1 MPRSLILVPLLLVGF
16 LCPPFLTT
24 AGAAAH
30 SDIRIAVLA
39 LRGEEAALQS
49 WQATADYLNR
59 KIPSQQF
66 RIVPYDFTA
75 IVPAARQHAY
85 HFVITNPSIYIE
97 LEELCGASRIA
108 TLRRQVAGR
117 SQTRFGGVIFCRS
130 ERTDLQTLTDLKNRR
145 FMAAGENSLGGWR
158 MAWYELKAA
167 GIEPAEHF
175 AQLRFGG
182 SHDAVVAAVAQ
193 GAVDAGTVR
202 TGILEDLAATGVIR
216 LTDFR
221 ILQPRQHE
229 GFDLLHSTD
238 LYPEWPIAV
247 LPQTDASLA
256 QQVTIALLEMAD
268 NDPAAQAAASVGWT
282 VPQDYTRLHE
292 LFKALRLGPY
302 RDYGSFTFTAVL
314 RQYGWVLLGATAAIV
329 LLLLYTAFV
338 LRLNGRLKRTHAE
351 LAQAHQ
357 QLKAAQFQLLQQEKL
372 AAIGQLAAGIAH
384 EINNP
389 AGFVLSNLGT
399 LARYAERI
407 ASYLHHVDERCQQ
420 LPEALAEAC
429 TTKREELKIAELLAD
444 LPELIAESRSGM
456 ERIRRIVADLR
467 KSCADG
473 TTRRDL
479 IDLNDCLRHCLAQ
492 LKDQLAGLQI
502 ELELA
507 ELPALPCAPQ
517 QIELLLTHLLQNAA
531 QAMAGRGRLG
541 LRSWMEDGELHL
553 CVSDTGPGIP
563 SELLGKIFEPFFTT
577 REVGQGTGLGL
588 NLCYEIARS
597 HGGQIRVTS
606 QPGQGSSFT
615 LSLPLDQAS
624 DVAASS

>member
-1 MPRSLILVPLLLVGF
+1 MTRSLILLPLLLAGF
-16 LCPPFLTT
+16 HCPPFLTT

-108 TLRRQVAGR
+108 TLRRQVAGQ

-282 VPQDYTRLHE
+282 IPQDYTRLHE

-302 RDYGSFTFTAVL
+302 RDYGSFTFAAVL
-314 RQYGWVLLGATAAIV
+314 RQYGWALLGATAAIV
-329 LLLLYTAFV
+329 VLLLYTAFV
-338 LRLNGRLKRTHAE
+338 LRLNGRLRRTPTLSWPRPTSSSRRPSFNCSNRKSWPPSASWR
-351 LAQAHQ
+351 LA
-357 QLKAAQFQLLQQEKL
+357 LPTKSTIRRVLCS
-372 AAIGQLAAGIAH
+372 AISAPWPAMPNASSATSTMSMSAAGSC
-384 EINNP
+384 P
-389 AGFVLSNLGT
+389 KPWPSPVRLSEKNSRLPNCW
-399 LARYAERI
+399 RI
-407 ASYLHHVDERCQQ
+407 C
-420 LPEALAEAC
+420 P
-429 TTKREELKIAELLAD
+429 
-444 LPELIAESRSGM
+444 
-456 ERIRRIVADLR
+456 
-467 KSCADG
+467 
-473 TTRRDL
+473 
-479 IDLNDCLRHCLAQ
+479 N
-492 LKDQLAGLQI
+492 
-502 ELELA
+502 
-507 ELPALPCAPQ
+507 
-517 QIELLLTHLLQNAA
+517 
-531 QAMAGRGRLG
+531 
-541 LRSWMEDGELHL
+541 
-553 CVSDTGPGIP
+553 
-563 SELLGKIFEPFFTT
+563 
-577 REVGQGTGLGL
+577 
-588 NLCYEIARS
+588 
-597 HGGQIRVTS
+597 
-606 QPGQGSSFT
+606 
-615 LSLPLDQAS
+615 
-624 DVAASS
+624 